1 MVSFATAVVC
11 PEDKTR
17 KGSGQV
23 FWRTDGE
30 SFTEAK
36 SVVFTTR
43 SVSSSH
49 IVPSALSSLWTGQL
63 TGLRIDLPPEFKGCS
78 VSINESQILD

>member
-1 MVSFATAVVC
+1 MVSFAIAVAC

-17 KGSGQV
+17 KGVGQV

-36 SVVFTTR
+36 SVVFPMR

-63 TGLRIDLPPEFKGCS
+63 TGLRIDLPPEFKGCL
-78 VSINESQILD
+78 VSITEPEILD